1 MPIIVILIFFM
12 LRKCSSRSGGHIN
25 VGSGS
30 IQNQIIIH
38 LPVVNTDDNSDVSVT
53 VW

>member
-1 MPIIVILIFFM
+1 M

-25 VGSGS
+25 GGSGS
-30 IQNQIIIH
+30 IQNQIIIQ
-38 LPVVNTDDNSDVSVT
+38 LPVVNTDDTSDVSVT